1 MQNHSNKHFPMNG
14 KRKQVTHKPFVR
26 GTEDQKGLHTDTV
39 MYGCNE
45 CTRIITT
52 YELRYFYHFENY
64 RLQLSVYKN
73 KSELFIFCT

>member
-26 GTEDQKGLHTDTV
+26 GTEDQKGLHTDAV

-52 YELRYFYHFENY
+52 YELRYFYHFE
-64 RLQLSVYKN
+64 LQIITAECEENNFEFNFL
-73 KSELFIFCT
+73 

>member
-52 YELRYFYHFENY
+52 YELRYFYHFE
-64 RLQLSVYKN
+64 LQITAECV
-73 KSELFIFCT
+73 